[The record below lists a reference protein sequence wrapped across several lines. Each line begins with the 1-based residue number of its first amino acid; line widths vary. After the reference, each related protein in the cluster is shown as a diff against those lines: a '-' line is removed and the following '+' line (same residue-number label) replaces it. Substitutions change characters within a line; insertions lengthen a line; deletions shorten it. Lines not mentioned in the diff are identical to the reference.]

1 MAFPAIVT
9 LGTENEKASD
19 GLTGWITEIRIEQTL
34 SKPTKFAIRFE
45 DDICGDK
52 MALADDQKLMVGKT
66 VGVLVD
72 EPSGG
77 LQCLVRGPIVK
88 VKNSVVIGGASSW
101 FEIHG
106 MDNRALLGR
115 VGYKKEWTGTASSVA
130 ENIIGAYADLGVTTD
145 VQSTK
150 EVDYDQQENKLSQN
164 GTDLAFIEK
173 IAADYGYEF
182 WVSYAPSA
190 QARSAL
196 PFSPVQYEIAETF
209 NLKLSPEVKL
219 SSEGKEL
226 APGLLPTL
234 VPSSD
239 LGLRVNVVDGVCSN
253 VTKFDLDVDA
263 ERATRA
269 FYART
274 GDNGETVYFDA
285 ADEAEPL
292 NADAVRI
299 TEIEGQTRTVLV
311 PDDVPDGEK
320 AIRARAL
327 LREQGWFVSATCSTS
342 AMLYGGPIQPHD
354 IVKVEGVAPQHDGA
368 YHVTDVLHVIQ
379 SNGHLM
385 DLKLRRNEIRLPTV
399 SALQDSN
406 LDAGNA

>member
-19 GLTGWITEIRIEQTL
+19 GLTGWITEIRIEQSL

-52 MALADDQKLMVGKT
+52 MALADEQPLMVGNT

-106 MDNRALLGR
+106 LDNRALLGR
-115 VGYKKEWTGTASSVA
+115 VGYKKEWTGLASSVA
-130 ENIIGAYADLGVTTD
+130 DSIIGAYPDLDVATD
-145 VQSTK
+145 VQPT
-150 EVDYDQQENKLSQN
+150 EIEYDQQKNRLSQN
-164 GTDLAFIEK
+164 GMDLAFIEK
-173 IAADYGYEF
+173 IAADNGYEF

-190 QARSAL
+190 QPGPAL
-196 PFSPVQYEIAETF
+196 PTSPVTYDIAETF
-209 NLKLSPEVKL
+209 NLKPSPEG
-219 SSEGKEL
+219 EGP
-226 APGLLPTL
+226 APGSLPSL

-239 LGLRVNVVDGVCSN
+239 LVLRVNVVEGVCSN

-269 FYART
+269 YYART
-274 GDNGETVYFDA
+274 GDDGETVYFDA
-285 ADEAEPL
+285 ADETDPL
-292 NADAVRI
+292 NADAVPI
-299 TEIEGQTRTVLV
+299 TEVAGQTRTVLL
-311 PDDVPDGEK
+311 PDDVPDDEK
-320 AIRARAL
+320 AIRARAI

-342 AMLYGGPIQPHD
+342 AMLYGGPIQAHD

-368 YHVTDVLHVIQ
+368 YHVTDVLHVIKA
-379 SNGHLM
+379 NGHLM
-385 DLKLRRNEIRLPTV
+385 DLKMRRNEINLPT
-399 SALQDSN
+399 SSILQNSTV
-406 LDAGNA
+406 AAVNA